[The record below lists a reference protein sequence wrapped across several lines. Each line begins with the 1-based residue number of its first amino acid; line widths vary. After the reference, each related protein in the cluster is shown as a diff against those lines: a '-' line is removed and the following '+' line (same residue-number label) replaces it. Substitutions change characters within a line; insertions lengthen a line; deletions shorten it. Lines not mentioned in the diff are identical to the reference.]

1 MLERTKENMSELRRN
16 AIRRKSAPKKTGGSS
31 AKECPESS
39 GECSGQMRPDS
50 PLMGLSLSCH
60 VKRPMHQIHLPD
72 FMKNCYLVW
81 HFEIFSSVSLEI

>member
-31 AKECPESS
+31 AKE
-39 GECSGQMRPDS
+39 
-50 PLMGLSLSCH
+50 LSCH

-81 HFEIFSSVSLEI
+81 HF